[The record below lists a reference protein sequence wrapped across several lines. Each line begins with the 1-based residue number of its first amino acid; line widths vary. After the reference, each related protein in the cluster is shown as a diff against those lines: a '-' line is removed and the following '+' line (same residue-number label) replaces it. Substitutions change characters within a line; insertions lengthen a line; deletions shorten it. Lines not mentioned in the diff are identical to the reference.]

1 MMRGK
6 LLLAFGLLAAAAA
19 IVGTASLTGLTSL
32 GGLTSLAAQEA
43 EEEEHAVVSFGDG
56 GGYLGVYLEDVDDE
70 AARRLGLP
78 EEEGAL
84 VEDVVDDSPAADAGL
99 QKDDVIVGYN
109 GETVESVAELS
120 RLVRETPAG
129 RTVTLDVIR
138 NGQARQISAELGERP
153 GRIWIGPEGKG
164 NFEFRVAPGEGQH
177 VFRFGGFGGRGRLGV
192 QLESLSEQL
201 GEYFGVSDGH
211 GALIASVRE
220 DSPAATAGLK
230 AGDVITRVGDA
241 DVDDPM
247 DVARA
252 IREADTGSLA
262 ITLVREGSTR
272 TVTVDLPERRSGGWE
287 LDSED
292 GFYSFVLPGIGI
304 PEIVVPEMRT
314 PSVLIPEIRIP
325 SFSIEGDGEP
335 WIVIP
340 EITIPEID
348 IREMVIPA
356 IRVPGLDIPGQE
368 ITIAASRHVV

>member
-1 MMRGK
+1 MKGK
-6 LLLAFGLLAAAAA
+6 LLLAFGLLAAAGV

-43 EEEEHAVVSFGDG
+43 DEEEHTVVTLGDG

-78 EEEGAL
+78 KEEGAL
-84 VEDVVDDSPAADAGL
+84 VEDVVDDSPAAEAGL

-109 GETVESVAELS
+109 GETVESISELS

-153 GRIWIGPEGKG
+153 GMTWIGREGEG
-164 NFEFRVAPGEGQH
+164 DFEFHVAPGEGPH

-211 GALIASVRE
+211 GALITSVRE
-220 DSPAATAGLK
+220 ESPAAAAGLK

-241 DVDDPM
+241 GVDDAM

-252 IREADTGSLA
+252 VREADTGSLA
-262 ITLVREGSTR
+262 ITIVREGSTR
-272 TVTVDLPERRSGGWE
+272 TVTVDLPERRSGAWE
-287 LDSED
+287 FDSED
-292 GFYSFVLPGIGI
+292 GVYSFVLPNIGI
-304 PEIVVPEMRT
+304 PEIVVPEIRT

-325 SFSIEGDGEP
+325 SFSIEGNGEP

-348 IREMVIPA
+348 IREMVIPE
-356 IRVPGLDIPGQE
+356 IRVPELDIPGQE